1 MPRSMPFKA
10 RAGLL
15 VVLLAGFALDAHAQ
29 ALDSSGV
36 MDDMLREFSGEAST
50 WAGAVQ
56 TRAEWLFWTLVLLS
70 MVWTFGTMAIVAR
83 AGFDAVIAELTKFTI
98 VTGFFWWILINGP
111 RFAKSIIDSMR
122 RIAGEASRV
131 GDGTLSPSGVVDVG
145 FAIFGRV
152 VDKSSVLSPV
162 DSSMGILMALGILLM
177 LLLTAINMLLLLIS
191 AWMLTYAG
199 IFYLGFGGG
208 RWTTDIALG
217 FYRTVLKLAMELYA
231 MVLLVGI
238 GQALIDKYYLR
249 MGQSTSLKDMAVLLF
264 VAVATLIL
272 SGRVPSLISSVVSG
286 GPVGG
291 SGVGNLGTGSVMA
304 AASMATA
311 AATMGAALAVAGAA
325 NLAGGAKAVMEAFKA
340 AGDGASGGGS
350 ASDMSG
356 GLLPGGGGGGDDTGA
371 GGESGGPLGN
381 GGGGGHPGAG
391 GNSFAEAAG
400 FEGPSGG
407 GSSFTAG
414 SSRGATQGRQP
425 KGFGERFDAM
435 SKTLSEAAVRAAQDR
450 KDAVVAAARQRVAE
464 TPGARLAETIKA
476 RNTPP
481 APAPAQTAAPTFD
494 DDSLSGDPQ
503 RPDPDSVDGD
513 DMFDDKRGG

>member
-1 MPRSMPFKA
+1 
-10 RAGLL
+10 
-15 VVLLAGFALDAHAQ
+15 
-29 ALDSSGV
+29 
-36 MDDMLREFSGEAST
+36 MLREFSGEAAT

-56 TRAEWLFWTLVLLS
+56 ARAEWVFWTLVLLS
-70 MVWTFGTMAIVAR
+70 MVWTFGMMAIVAR

-145 FAIFGRV
+145 FAIFARV
-152 VDKSSVLSPV
+152 VDKSSILSPV
-162 DSSMGILMALGILLM
+162 DTAMGILMALGILLM

-208 RWTTDIALG
+208 RWTTDIAIG

-291 SGVGNLGTGSVMA
+291 SGVGNLGAGSVMA

-340 AGDGASGGGS
+340 AGDGAGGGP

-356 GLLPGGGGGGDDTGA
+356 GLLSGGGGSGGDTSA

-381 GGGGGHPGAG
+381 GGGGGHPGSG

-400 FEGPSGG
+400 FDGSSGG
-407 GSSFTAG
+407 GSGFTAG
-414 SSRGATQGRQP
+414 SSGGAAQGRQP
-425 KGFGERFDAM
+425 KGFGERFDTM
-435 SKTLSEAAVRAAQDR
+435 SKTLSDAAIQAAKDR

-464 TPGARLAETIKA
+464 TPGARLAEAIKA
-476 RNTPP
+476 RNAPPTPV
-481 APAPAQTAAPTFD
+481 PAQAAQAAPPTFD
-494 DDSLSGDPQ
+494 NDSLSGDPL
-503 RPDPDSVDGD
+503 RPGPDAVDGD